1 MKYAHVIYNSSEK
14 SKTGSV
20 GFGVR
25 CTTEGTPVELTSAME
40 ENDIFSFAEA
50 GPSLSPSA
58 LAANPDS
65 IRQIVPTYFFRSVPL
80 PDKSRAFVLGRKIA
94 VGFDYTFYLNGKPG
108 RLGNYVVDSYVFP
121 QPPTAKEFEILL
133 EDAESGSNHFIPSS
147 PVPTPDNREM
157 IEISLGHKPDLPVEE
172 RPFTSRTMLKVS
184 PQAIELLFS
193 FIQSRK
199 EEKPVLVKSDI
210 ATPPRLM
217 AELAMLI
224 PENQIENLTFITNHT
239 DEGKKKGINIVF
251 INEYYTFE
259 IFKKQWVWLDL
270 EANAQCESAEATLF
284 RETVKKYVEQGDFEA
299 IHKLVGWCL
308 SSMYEKGKSFPRE
321 TQTQLYNYVYN
332 YPEFRIKQIATDQN
346 LRLTLN
352 DYFLSNPEEKKK
364 FDISLQEWFR
374 SIQEHDL
381 DELWQWIEYII
392 AVSPIDCKDTINVY
406 KTTITHT
413 VFETQESFA
422 AFYNRF
428 RNRFQEVLRFVDM
441 AAFPE
446 KDVYLSA
453 MPADWERLYT
463 LFLGDKVRNHE
474 YLAGRMISDNI
485 DPTMRQRIVAK
496 EISQQEGYIKALT
509 GILSKGAGRIESKV
523 TKILFEELSKQNRVS
538 PDFFEL
544 FPSKLDDGFYTSL
557 YIWQLQNFHPRNPAD
572 VKKLADYLILF
583 LKNDR
588 ATTWASETI
597 GANVFTQLYAAVKE
611 SLKRKAMTRQEASA
625 ICVTMTGS
633 PYPRKN
639 VEPFEI
645 LNKVLRHADTHGESR
660 VGSLWEVSKE
670 LGDKEYLTKITP
682 SMLAYAE
689 MVFAKKN
696 PEQFYE
702 LCGYILDKGI
712 LSHERLIEV
721 AKRSLFQNYYY
732 CGILRYEDKKP
743 QEQLDFLIKETG
755 KSDEEA
761 LKFLEKAFPK
771 SYEKILKSRQPSL
784 MQKMSGMFKN
794 MFGKKQAEKEVDSDK
809 STYSGK
815 KTDSSNKETSKKID
829 SHSKK

>member
-58 LAANPDS
+58 LAANPDA

-193 FIQSRK
+193 FIQARK

-217 AELAMLI
+217 AELAMLM

-284 RETVKKYVEQGDFEA
+284 RETVKKYVEQDDFEA

-332 YPEFRIKQIATDQN
+332 YPAFRMAMIATDSN

-352 DYFLSNPEEKKK
+352 DYFLSNPEEKKR
-364 FDISLQEWFR
+364 FEVSLQEWFER
-374 SIQEHDL
+374 LNNLEG
-381 DELWQWIEYII
+381 LWQWMEYIL
-392 AVSPIDCKDTINVY
+392 AVNPIDCKKAIEANKRV
-406 KTTITHT
+406 ITNSI
-413 VFETQESFA
+413 FETQESFA
-422 AFYNRF
+422 AFYNHF
-428 RNRFQEVLRFVDM
+428 KNRFQEVLRFVDPS
-441 AAFPE
+441 AFPE

-453 MPADWERLYT
+453 MPADWERLYS
-463 LFLGDKVRNHE
+463 LFLGDKVKNHE

-496 EISQQEGYIKALT
+496 EINQQGGYINALT
-509 GILSKGAGRIESKV
+509 GILSKGAGKIESKV
-523 TKILFEELSKQNRVS
+523 TRILFEELSKQNRVS

-544 FPSKLDDGFYTSL
+544 FPSKIDDGFYTDL
-557 YIWQLQNFHPRNPAD
+557 YLWQLQNFYPRGAED
-572 VKKLADYLILF
+572 ARKLSGYLILF

-588 ATTWASETI
+588 ATTWATNTVGS
-597 GANVFTQLYAAVKE
+597 NVFTRLYTAVKE
-611 SLKRKAMTRQEASA
+611 SLKRKDMGRSEAA
-625 ICVTMTGS
+625 DICKRIMATN
-633 PYPRKN
+633 YPHNNR
-639 VEPFEI
+639 EQFEF
-645 LNKVLRHADTHGESR
+645 LYKVATHADIHGEAR
-660 VGSLWEVSKE
+660 IAGLWEVSKE
-670 LGDKEYLTKITP
+670 LGDKEYLTI
-682 SMLAYAE
+682 LAPALLARIE
-689 MVFAKKN
+689 R
-696 PEQFYE
+696 EQPKELYE
-702 LCGYILDKGI
+702 LCGYLEENGI
-712 LSHERLIEV
+712 ISHERLTAI
-721 AKRSLFQNYYY
+721 ANASRMKAYYY
-732 CGILRYEDKKP
+732 IGILKHGNKKP
-743 QEQLDFLIKETG
+743 QEQLDILL
-755 KSDEEA
+755 SEA
-761 LKFLEKAFPK
+761 GFTDEKAMEFLGIYFRE
-771 SYEKILKSRQPSL
+771 SHEKILKSRQPSL
-784 MQKMSGMFKN
+784 MQKVSGMFKN
-794 MFGKKQAEKEVDSDK
+794 MFGKKQAGKEDDSDK
-809 STYSGK
+809 NENPDNTTASGK
-815 KTDSSNKETSKKID
+815 KTEAMKKGNSKKID
-829 SHSKK
+829 SHSKR